1 MALKLQLSPRLLC
14 NNTAHFPIQSEIDL
28 FELPYV
34 TCETDVFE
42 LLTVSREI
50 DLFRLSVVYRE
61 IYLFKLPDFYRLGT
75 GYR

>member
-14 NNTAHFPIQSEIDL
+14 NNTAHFPIQSE
-28 FELPYV
+28 FELPDV

-61 IYLFKLPDFYRLGT
+61 IDLFKLPDFYRLGT